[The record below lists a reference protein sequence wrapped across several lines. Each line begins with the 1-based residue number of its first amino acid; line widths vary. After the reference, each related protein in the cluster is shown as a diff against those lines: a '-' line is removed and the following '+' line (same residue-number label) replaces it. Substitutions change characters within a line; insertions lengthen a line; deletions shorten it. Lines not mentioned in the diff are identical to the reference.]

1 VLESFGLD
9 PAVLHLNH
17 GAYGVAP
24 VAVRRVAADWRERAE
39 RNPHRFNR
47 VELPPLIAAA
57 RERAAGFLGIDPSRA
72 AWVRN
77 VSEGVSAVLG
87 SLELNPGDELV
98 ISTHGYGAVAMALR
112 HRAARSGARV
122 VEAAWPAGAADA
134 AIVAAYAAACSAR
147 TRLVVVDRITSPT
160 ATVVPVAAVAAAVA
174 GPGRRVLVDAAHAP
188 GQLDDD
194 IAAFGADHWIGNLH
208 KWAYTPRGSA
218 ILWSTPGAG
227 VTPGVLSWQLE
238 DGYAPSFDYPG
249 TWDYAG
255 WLAAPDGLAYWAA
268 LGGWDAVAR
277 LAGLVSDGQKQV
289 AGALGVSLERL
300 PVVPAPA
307 MRLVPLPDG
316 VLSGPGQAEE
326 FYRALSAE
334 RVEVAPVYLGGT
346 GYLRIAAAPYNTPED
361 YDRLAD
367 AVRNLLKRW

>member
-1 VLESFGLD
+1 
-9 PAVLHLNH
+9 
-17 GAYGVAP
+17 
-24 VAVRRVAADWRERAE
+24 
-39 RNPHRFNR
+39 
-47 VELPPLIAAA
+47 
-57 RERAAGFLGIDPSRA
+57 
-72 AWVRN
+72 
-77 VSEGVSAVLG
+77 
-87 SLELNPGDELV
+87 
-98 ISTHGYGAVAMALR
+98 
-112 HRAARSGARV
+112 
-122 VEAAWPAGAADA
+122 
-134 AIVAAYAAACSAR
+134 
-147 TRLVVVDRITSPT
+147 
-160 ATVVPVAAVAAAVA
+160 
-174 GPGRRVLVDAAHAP
+174 
-188 GQLDDD
+188 
-194 IAAFGADHWIGNLH
+194 
-208 KWAYTPRGSA
+208 
-218 ILWSTPGAG
+218 LWSTPGAG